1 MAQVLIRNLDDSV
14 LRSLKERAAAEGKS
28 LEQLLRE
35 IVSRAAG
42 PDKARRLEL
51 ADRIRA
57 LTPPGRQPD
66 STRLLRQDRRR

>member
-1 MAQVLIRNLDDSV
+1 MAQVLIRNLDDNV
-14 LRSLKERAAAEGKS
+14 LRSLKERAAAEGKC

-57 LTPPGRQPD
+57 MTPPGRQPD
-66 STRLLRQDRRR
+66 SSRLLRQDRRR

>member
-42 PDKARRLEL
+42 PDTARRLAL

-57 LTPPGRQPD
+57 LTPRGRQPD
-66 STRLLRQDRRR
+66 STKLVRADRRR